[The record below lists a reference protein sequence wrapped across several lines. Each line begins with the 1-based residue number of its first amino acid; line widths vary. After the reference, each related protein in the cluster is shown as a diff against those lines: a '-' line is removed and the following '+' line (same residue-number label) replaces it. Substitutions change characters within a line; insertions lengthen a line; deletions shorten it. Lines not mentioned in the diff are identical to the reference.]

1 MDRRQ
6 FIAAATVGSAAT
18 LTLGYSKT
26 GGARSDVESA
36 PAEALGRDTSWDEIK
51 NQFEIAPGMVQ
62 MASFYLASHPKPV
75 RDAIERHR
83 RGLDLN
89 SVDYIHE
96 NVGPLERA
104 ARDSASRYMGVSP
117 DELAFTDSTTMGLGL
132 VYSGMRLKPG
142 QEILTD
148 TRDHIV
154 TTTSARYGATQSGA
168 SLRQAPLYADPARV
182 SVDEVIANVRSNL
195 RDNSRLL
202 AITWVH
208 SGTGVKMPVSR
219 IAEVVAAHN
228 RGKSAE
234 ERTLLAVDGVH
245 GFGIENVAIPDLG
258 ADFFIAGTHKW
269 LTGPRGT
276 GLIWGRNDA
285 WPFVQA
291 SIPSFDGI
299 WREEPFER
307 MPHAAF
313 HTPGGFHSFEHRWA
327 VTEAFNFHSAIG
339 KDRVAARIHELN
351 SLAKARMAQLPKVRI
366 HTPMGADLS
375 AGIIAFEV
383 AGLTPTQVVAGLHS
397 QGIIG
402 SVTPRFYRP
411 NLARIA
417 PSLLTTEA
425 DVLRTVRAIGSL

>member
-6 FIAAATVGSAAT
+6 FLSAATVGGAAALTFGYSQVGGAQSNQVQPPAAT
-18 LTLGYSKT
+18 PG
-26 GGARSDVESA
+26 RSS
-36 PAEALGRDTSWDEIK
+36 SWDEIK
-51 NQFEIAPGMVQ
+51 SQFEIEPGMVQ
-62 MASFYLASHPKPV
+62 MTSFYLASHPKPV

-89 SVDYIHE
+89 SVAYIDE
-96 NVGPLERA
+96 NVGRFEQA
-104 ARDSASRYMGVSP
+104 VRDSASGYMGVSA

-132 VYSGMRLKPG
+132 VYSGLKLNAG

-154 TTTSARYGATQSGA
+154 TTVSARYGAERSGA
-168 SLRQAPLYADPARV
+168 SLRQTPLYADPARV
-182 SVDEVIANVRSNL
+182 SVDEVVGNVRSNL
-195 RDNSRLL
+195 RDTTRLL
-202 AITWVH
+202 AITWLH

-219 IAEVVAAHN
+219 IAEVVRSHN

-276 GLIWGRNDA
+276 GLIWARNDA
-285 WPFVQA
+285 WPFVQPA
-291 SIPSFDGI
+291 IPTFDPM
-299 WREEPFER
+299 WRDVPFDR
-307 MPHAAF
+307 MPLAAL

-327 VTEAFNFHSAIG
+327 LTEAFNFHSAIG
-339 KDRVAARIHELN
+339 KDRIANRIHELN
-351 SLAKARMAQLPKVRI
+351 SRAKTQMAQLPKVRI
-366 HTPMGADLS
+366 HTPMSADLS

-383 AGLTPTQVVAGLHS
+383 AGLSPGQVVDGLHR
-397 QGIIG
+397 QGIIA
-402 SVTPRFYRP
+402 SATPGFYRP
-411 NLARIA
+411 NLARVA
-417 PSLLTTEA
+417 PSLLTTEP
-425 DVLRTVRAIGSL
+425 DVQRTVQAIAAL

>member
-6 FIAAATVGSAAT
+6 FIAAATVGGAAA
-18 LTLGYSKT
+18 LTLGYSQS
-26 GGARSDVESA
+26 GAAQSGAVRTTAS
-36 PAEALGRDTSWDEIK
+36 PGRNSSWDEIK
-51 NQFEIAPGMVQ
+51 SQFEIAPSMVQ
-62 MASFYLASHPKPV
+62 MTSFYLASHPKPV

-104 ARDSASRYMGVSP
+104 IRNSASSYMGVNA

-132 VYSGMRLKPG
+132 VYSGLMLKPG

-154 TTTSARYGATQSGA
+154 TTTSARYGAERSGA
-168 SLRQAPLYADPARV
+168 SLRQTPLYADPAGV
-182 SVDEVIANVRSNL
+182 SVDEVVKNVRTNL
-195 RDNSRLL
+195 RDNTRLF

-208 SGTGVKMPVSR
+208 SGTGVKMPVTQ
-219 IAEVVAAHN
+219 IAEVVRAHN

-234 ERTLLAVDGVH
+234 KRTLLAVDGVH

-258 ADFFIAGTHKW
+258 ADFFITGTHKW

-291 SIPSFDGI
+291 TIPSFDAI
-299 WREEPFER
+299 WRDEPIDR
-307 MPHAAF
+307 MPAAAF

-351 SLAKARMAQLPKVRI
+351 SLAKSQMAKLPKVRI
-366 HTPMGADLS
+366 HTPMSADLS

-383 AGLTPTQVVAGLHS
+383 AGLSPSQVVDGLHRH
-397 QGIIG
+397 GIIA
-402 SVTPRFYRP
+402 SVTPGFYRP
-411 NLARIA
+411 SLARVA
-417 PSLLTTEA
+417 PSLLTTES
-425 DVLRTVRAIGSL
+425 DVQRTVQAIAAL

>member
-6 FIAAATVGSAAT
+6 FIAAATVGGAAA
-18 LTLGYSKT
+18 LTLGSSHA
-26 GGARSDVESA
+26 GSARSDAGQA
-36 PAEALGRDTSWDEIK
+36 PTPALGRDSSWDAIK
-51 NQFEIAPGMVQ
+51 GQFEIAPNMVQ
-62 MASFYLASHPKPV
+62 MTSFYLASHPKPV

-96 NVGPLERA
+96 NVERLERA
-104 ARDSASRYMGVSP
+104 VRDSASRYMGVDA

-132 VYSGMRLKPG
+132 VYTGMKLKPG

-154 TTTSARYGATQSGA
+154 TTISATYGAEQSGA
-168 SLRQAPLYADPARV
+168 SLRQTALYADPARV
-182 SVDEVIANVRSNL
+182 SVDEVVANVRNNL
-195 RDNSRLL
+195 RANTRLL

-208 SGTGVKMPVSR
+208 SGTGVKMPVSQ
-219 IAEVVAAHN
+219 IAEVVRAHN

-276 GLIWGRNDA
+276 GLIWGRKDA
-285 WPFVQA
+285 WPFVHA
-291 SIPSFDGI
+291 TIPTFDPM
-299 WREEPFER
+299 WREGPPEL
-307 MPHAAF
+307 MPQAAW

-327 VTEAFNFHSAIG
+327 VAEAFNFHSAIG
-339 KDRVAARIHELN
+339 KDRVAARIHALN
-351 SLAKARMAQLPKVRI
+351 SLAKAQMARLPKVRI
-366 HTPMGADLS
+366 HTPMSPESS

-383 AGLTPTQVVAGLHS
+383 AGRTPGEVVEGLHK
-397 QGIIG
+397 QGIIA
-402 SVTPRFYRP
+402 SETPGFYRP
-411 NLARIA
+411 SLARVA

-425 DVLRTVRAIGSL
+425 DVHRTVQAVRAL

>member
-6 FIAAATVGSAAT
+6 FIAAASVGGAAA
-18 LTLGYSKT
+18 LTLGSSQA
-26 GGARSDVESA
+26 GSARWDA
-36 PAEALGRDTSWDEIK
+36 GQTPAASIGRDSGWDEIK
-51 NQFEIAPGMVQ
+51 RQFEIAPGMVQ
-62 MASFYLASHPKPV
+62 MTSFYLASHPKPV

-96 NVGPLERA
+96 NVGRLERA
-104 ARDSASRYMGVSP
+104 VRDSASRYMGVDP

-132 VYSGMRLKPG
+132 VYSGMKLKPG

-154 TTTSARYGATQSGA
+154 TTVSATYGAEQSGA
-168 SLRQAPLYADPARV
+168 SLRQAALYADPARV
-182 SVDEVIANVRSNL
+182 SVDEVVANVRNNL
-195 RDNSRLL
+195 RANTRLL

-208 SGTGVKMPVSR
+208 SGTGVKMPVSQ
-219 IAEVVAAHN
+219 IAAVVRAHN

-276 GLIWGRNDA
+276 GLVWGRKDV
-285 WPFVQA
+285 WPLVQA
-291 SIPSFDGI
+291 AIPSFDPM
-299 WREEPFER
+299 WREGPLEL
-307 MPHAAF
+307 MPQAAW

-327 VTEAFNFHSAIG
+327 VTEAFEFHSAIG
-339 KDRVAARIHELN
+339 KDRVADRNHALN
-351 SLAKARMAQLPKVRI
+351 SLAKTHMARLPKARI
-366 HTPMGADLS
+366 HTPMSPELS
-375 AGIIAFEV
+375 AGIIAFEI
-383 AGLTPTQVVAGLHS
+383 AGLNPSQVVEGLHKRGVIAS
-397 QGIIG
+397 E
-402 SVTPRFYRP
+402 TPGFYRP
-411 NLARIA
+411 SLARVA

-425 DVLRTVRAIGSL
+425 DVQRTVQAIAAL